1 MRRVIGMNRETI
13 HIKDD
18 ALSPTLGSEVAQE
31 RVELLLVHRL
41 RVELIVDD
49 LLVPSDAPK
58 EGCCLHIQLVR

>member
-1 MRRVIGMNRETI
+1 MNRETI

-58 EGCCLHIQLVR
+58 EGSGLHIQLVR